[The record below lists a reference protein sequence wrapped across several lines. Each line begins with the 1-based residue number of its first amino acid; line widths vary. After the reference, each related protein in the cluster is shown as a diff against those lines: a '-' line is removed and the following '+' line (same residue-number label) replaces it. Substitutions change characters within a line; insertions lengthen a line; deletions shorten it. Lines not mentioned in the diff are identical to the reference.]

1 MALIGGL
8 GVAFRDTYRTSFTL
22 FGTAVGLWIGAAAAE
37 LVQHAVEWELGVF
50 AADADIEAAVES
62 DVYHAAGWAKVAAVT
77 LCGWLVPRYLYQ
89 ERDWVRVLRLDRTL
103 VKGIA
108 VMAGVSGLPIVPTVL
123 AAGAG
128 GVLTAAP
135 WVQLVGLAL
144 TVPLMAV
151 MPWGV
156 GLVAGDGAMTFRKSV
171 RAMRG
176 RWFWGA
182 FLMLGCPL
190 LVMIPHAALNLVA
203 IGAAPV
209 VAGTLL
215 VLDSV
220 LVGFAALVMG
230 SAGWTIYRI
239 RVVDALT

>member
-1 MALIGGL
+1 MILISGL
-8 GVAFRDTYRTSFTL
+8 GAAIRDTYRTSFVL

-50 AADADIEAAVES
+50 AADANIEAAMES
-62 DVYHAAGWAKVAAVT
+62 DAYHAVGWAKVAAIT

-89 ERDWVRVLRLDRTL
+89 ERDWSRVLRLDRTL
-103 VKGIA
+103 VKGVA
-108 VMAGVSGLPIVPTVL
+108 VMAGVSGLPIVPVVL
-123 AAGAG
+123 TGGAG
-128 GVLTAAP
+128 GILTAAL

-156 GLVAGDGAMTFRKSV
+156 GLVAGDHAMTFRKSV

-176 RWFWGA
+176 RWFWAA

-190 LVMIPHAALNLVA
+190 LVMIPHAAMNLVA
-203 IGAAPV
+203 MGAAPIV
-209 VAGTLL
+209 GGTLL

-239 RVVDALT
+239 RVVDGLT